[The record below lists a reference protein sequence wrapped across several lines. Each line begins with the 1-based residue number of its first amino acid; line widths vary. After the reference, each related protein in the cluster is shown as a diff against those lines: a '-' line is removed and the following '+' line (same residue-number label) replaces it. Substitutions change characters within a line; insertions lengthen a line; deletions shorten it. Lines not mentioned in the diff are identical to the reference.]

1 VTLLISYWT
10 DGAYAVEASLT
21 REPRRRRSSAV
32 LPVERVRAH
41 RSVVCSARAFV
52 FFYIVR

>member
-1 VTLLISYWT
+1 MTLLISYWT

-41 RSVVCSARAFV
+41 RSVVCSAPAFV
-52 FFYIVR
+52 FFYVVR